1 MALSAVR
8 VHVHHQVFLTDNQ
21 KKQHSTAQHSTA
33 QHSTAQHST
42 QNKHNYT
49 LKENPQVFTFSTGM
63 QPDNTT
69 ITVIPCHKLQ
79 VFPYIFQNIN

>member
-21 KKQHSTAQHSTA
+21 KK
-33 QHSTAQHST
+33 QHST

-79 VFPYIFQNIN
+79 VFPY